1 MKFKLTPKG
10 NVILGWTDKNGKE
23 QEIELL
29 ASVAKVDIDN
39 ITLND
44 DKFIVKL
51 ELNVNELDVKY
62 SLCGMPFH
70 RKTKVLNEITVI
82 ESGDELSEE
91 AQDIN

>member
-10 NVILGWTDKNGKE
+10 NVILGWTDRDGKE

-44 DKFIVKL
+44 DRFVVKL
-51 ELNVNELDVKY
+51 ELNVSELDVKY
-62 SLCGMPFH
+62 SLHGMPFH

-91 AQDIN
+91 AQNIN

>member
-10 NVILGWTDKNGKE
+10 NVILGWTDRDGKE

-44 DKFIVKL
+44 DRFVVKL
-51 ELNVNELDVKY
+51 ELNVSELDVKY
-62 SLCGMPFH
+62 SLHGTDFH
-70 RKTKVLNEITVI
+70 RKAKILDEVMVLK
-82 ESGDELSEE
+82 SGHEL
-91 AQDIN
+91 